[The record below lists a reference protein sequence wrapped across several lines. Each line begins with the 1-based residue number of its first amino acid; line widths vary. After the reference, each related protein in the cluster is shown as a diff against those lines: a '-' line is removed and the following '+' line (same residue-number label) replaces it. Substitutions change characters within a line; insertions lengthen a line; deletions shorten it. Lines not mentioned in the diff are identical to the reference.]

1 MSKPIGIYIHVP
13 FCQTKC
19 PYCDFYSLTGQS
31 VSIFDDYTKAVICSL
46 ALWSGRLS
54 GARADTLY
62 FGGGTPT
69 LLGGERLAEII
80 KAAGRHFGIEGAEIT
95 IEANPGDS
103 LEPVFSAFAQ
113 AGGNRV
119 SIGAQ
124 SFNQEQLRV
133 LGRRHNPADAR
144 AAIETA
150 LSAGIH
156 NISVDIMLCIPTPE
170 PENPDRQIELAVQ
183 SVSDAAKLRAK
194 HISAYMLKIEKNT
207 PFSDKKGELFLPS
220 EDTAAEIYL
229 AACLELE
236 RQGYRQYEI
245 SNFAAPGYICRHN
258 LKYWNLEPYLGIG
271 PAAHSYL
278 DGRRF
283 YYPADLDAFISGC
296 APEPEGDH
304 ITKKITE
311 QEYIMLRLRL
321 AEGVTNQGFLERFS
335 RPIPQKYY
343 RRASRIPSEYLTAD
357 SKGIRLNR
365 RGFLL
370 SNTIIA
376 RLLDD

>member
-1 MSKPIGIYIHVP
+1 MG
-13 FCQTKC
+13 
-19 PYCDFYSLTGQS
+19 
-31 VSIFDDYTKAVICSL
+31 
-46 ALWSGRLS
+46 GRLS

-194 HISAYMLKIEKNT
+194 HISAYMLKIRKT
-207 PFSDKKGELFLPS
+207 PLFLIRKGSFFCQAKIPRQKS
-220 EDTAAEIYL
+220 TLRPVWSLNGGLQAVRDFKFRGAGVYL
-229 AACLELE
+229 PAQPQILEFGAL
-236 RQGYRQYEI
+236 
-245 SNFAAPGYICRHN
+245 SRHR
-258 LKYWNLEPYLGIG
+258 
-271 PAAHSYL
+271 A
-278 DGRRF
+278 GR
-283 YYPADLDAFISGC
+283 PFI
-296 APEPEGDH
+296 P
-304 ITKKITE
+304 
-311 QEYIMLRLRL
+311 
-321 AEGVTNQGFLERFS
+321 
-335 RPIPQKYY
+335 
-343 RRASRIPSEYLTAD
+343 
-357 SKGIRLNR
+357 
-365 RGFLL
+365 
-370 SNTIIA
+370 
-376 RLLDD
+376 